1 MDEIG
6 VRELNQQT
14 SRILKMVHD
23 TGRSVAVTDRG
34 RRIAVIHPVQSDAY
48 AELVDG
54 GLIVEGD
61 GRLATVTRSRS
72 SRSVAEILAEINQ
85 EST

>member
-14 SRILKMVHD
+14 SRILRIVHD
-23 TGRSVAVTDRG
+23 TGRSVVITDRG

-54 GLIVEGD
+54 GLIAEGD
-61 GRLATVTRSRS
+61 GRLVTVTRSRS
-72 SRSVAEILAEINQ
+72 TRTVAEILAEINQ

>member
-14 SRILKMVHD
+14 SRILRMVHD

>member
-14 SRILKMVHD
+14 SKILRMVRD
-23 TGRSVAVTDRG
+23 SGRSVAITDRG
-34 RRIAVIHPVQSDAY
+34 RRIAVIHPVQSDVY

-61 GRLATVTRSRS
+61 GQLASVRRTRS
-72 SRSVAEILAEINQ
+72 SRSVAEILAEINE
-85 EST
+85 ESI

>member
-14 SRILKMVHD
+14 SKILRMVHD
-23 TGRSVAVTDRG
+23 TGRSVAITDRG
-34 RRIAVIHPVQSDAY
+34 RRIAVIHPVQSDVY
-48 AELVDG
+48 AEMVDG

-61 GRLATVTRSRS
+61 GRLASVTRIRS
-72 SRSVAEILAEINQ
+72 NRSVAEILTEINQ
-85 EST
+85 DST

>member
-61 GRLATVTRSRS
+61 GRLATVMRSRS
-72 SRSVAEILAEINQ
+72 SRSVAEILAEISQ